1 MKRCRLLI
9 RMLVSTVLATSGD
22 KRHSGRGKNPH
33 TAVTARTSGPLLSQ
47 AEQSRVLQL
56 RGNLQLHSRRLGI
69 QVHCLHVVASLVAQ
83 LVKNPSA
90 IRETPVQSLIRED
103 PLEKE
108 TTTRSRNLAWRIPWT
123 EELSTHYLPRILV
136 YILQKDLELLKFL
149 NF

>member
-9 RMLVSTVLATSGD
+9 RMLVSTALATSSD
-22 KRHSGRGKNPH
+22 KRHGRGVKNPH
-33 TAVTARTSGPLLSQ
+33 TSVTAQVPSPLFSQ

-83 LVKNPSA
+83 PVKNPSA
-90 IRETPVQSLIRED
+90 IRETPVQSLNRED
-103 PLEKE
+103 PPEKE
-108 TTTRSRNLAWRIPWT
+108 TTTRSSILAWRISCT

-136 YILQKDLELLKFL
+136 YILQKDLELLKF
-149 NF
+149 FKF

>member
-9 RMLVSTVLATSGD
+9 RMLVSTVLATSGN
-22 KRHSGRGKNPH
+22 KRHGGRGKNPH
-33 TAVTARTSGPLLSQ
+33 TAVTARMSGPLLSQ

-69 QVHCLHVVASLVAQ
+69 QVHCLHVVASLVAH
-83 LVKNPSA
+83 LVKNRSA
-90 IRETPVQSLIRED
+90 NRETPVQSLIRED
-103 PLEKE
+103 PLEKG
-108 TTTRSRNLAWRIPWT
+108 TTTRSRILAWRSPWT